1 VTPGT
6 LTTDEFGNCF
16 LSMATS
22 GIDMDKIAALTSGGA
37 AGCFINTATIK

>member
-22 GIDMDKIAALTSGGA
+22 GIDMDKISALTSGS
-37 AGCFINTATIK
+37 AGCFIETASK